1 MRKKCFTHE
10 FKKGTKFTFF
20 CSKFAWNYET
30 KKFHMQSNQFCWKG
44 YFTKQPFF
52 REIRNSFRI
61 KSSRNTNERN
71 SRPWPCLYPYC
82 PFVRGRGGIPS
93 QYCYSWDREL
103 KWNVNR
109 RFFSRHNSGNVFIL
123 LTVMYKSD
131 IKWEKILYILGILY
145 CTVHHKLI
153 T

>member
-1 MRKKCFTHE
+1 MKKKCFTHE

-20 CSKFAWNYET
+20 CSKFAWNCET

-82 PFVRGRGGIPS
+82 PSVRGGGDPS
-93 QYCYSWDREL
+93 T
-103 KWNVNR
+103 
-109 RFFSRHNSGNVFIL
+109 IL
-123 LTVMYKSD
+123 LQLGQRPKMKCQS
-131 IKWEKILYILGILY
+131 IGWFCRLKKILPVNELHTFVLNYWFQVFCEVCVIKKI
-145 CTVHHKLI
+145 
-153 T
+153 

>member
-1 MRKKCFTHE
+1 MKKKCFTHE

-20 CSKFAWNYET
+20 CSKFAWNCET

-82 PFVRGRGGIPS
+82 PSVRGGGEDPITILLQLGQRTKMKCQP
-93 QYCYSWDREL
+93 QI
-103 KWNVNR
+103 
-109 RFFSRHNSGNVFIL
+109 FSRHNSGNVFIL

-145 CTVHHKLI
+145 CTS
-153 T
+153 